1 MQWYTP
7 AQTLLVKLQE
17 ARLLQRGRAT
27 LLVGGDFAKSLIVT
41 QGHSK
46 LHRWVSK
53 FLLVFQCN
61 YMALSCFR
69 DKTISENHNFCHAT
83 LCMARHMPS
92 CGIRPSVH
100 LSLCPS
106 VTFVYFI
113 ETSKLGLFSNY
124 FTVWYSHHSSFYTKH
139 FGNIPTETS

>member
-46 LHRWVSK
+46 LHR
-53 FLLVFQCN
+53 
-61 YMALSCFR
+61 
-69 DKTISENHNFCHAT
+69 
-83 LCMARHMPS
+83 
-92 CGIRPSVH
+92 
-100 LSLCPS
+100 
-106 VTFVYFI
+106 
-113 ETSKLGLFSNY
+113 
-124 FTVWYSHHSSFYTKH
+124 
-139 FGNIPTETS
+139 